1 MEVIVGKLAGFC
13 FGVQN
18 AVDCAEKELDL
29 NNNIY
34 CLGEIVHNEQVI
46 KNLEKKGMITV
57 NNIDEVPDDSKVIFR
72 AHGESQI
79 IYEKAKQKHLEVIDL
94 TCPKV
99 KAIHMKVEREK
110 DKSFIIIVGKKS
122 HPEIIGTKG
131 FAGEN
136 SFVIEN
142 EDEILDAY
150 MEYEKTNLGRVYVVS
165 QTTFSSSKFDKL
177 SEEIQLNFCEADVII
192 DKTICNATENRQI
205 ETKEISKKV
214 NKMIII
220 GGKHSSNTKELAKV
234 SEENCGNV
242 LLVQNVDDLQYK
254 EIFNKSKIEVM
265 TGGVQIIPDLKKEL
279 IDENY
284 KIGIMAGASTPKQ
297 SIDEI
302 IDFLKK

>member
-192 DKTICNATENRQI
+192 DKTIC
-205 ETKEISKKV
+205 
-214 NKMIII
+214 KMIII